1 MAGAGMTGQR
11 ARWQRARRPGLPA
24 ALCGAVLLA
33 LGVAPPAAAAEP
45 GPGPAPDFV
54 LRSTRGDNLR
64 LSEFRGQTVILAFWA
79 DWCGECRGQLDAL
92 AGLAARYADRGVT
105 LVTVNLDARGQ
116 AATDAATRLGVTV
129 LRDEAREVAR
139 AYDLPDLPF
148 TLIVDPDGRVRTP
161 RAEARDPDPARLEA
175 ALARVVAE

>member
-11 ARWQRARRPGLPA
+11 ARRQRARRPGRLA
-24 ALCGAVLLA
+24 ALHGVALLA
-33 LGVAPPAAAAEP
+33 LGIALPAPAA
-45 GPGPAPDFV
+45 GPAPEPAPDFA
-54 LRSTRGDNLR
+54 LKSTRGENLR
-64 LSEFRGQTVILAFWA
+64 LSEFRGQTVILTFWA

-105 LVTVNLDARGQ
+105 LLTVNLDARGT

-129 LRDEAREVAR
+129 LRDDAREVAR

-175 ALARVVAE
+175 TLARVVAE

>member
-1 MAGAGMTGQR
+1 MTGQR
-11 ARWQRARRPGLPA
+11 ARRQRARRPGFLAALACVALAGALPA
-24 ALCGAVLLA
+24 TAAGP
-33 LGVAPPAAAAEP
+33 APE
-45 GPGPAPDFV
+45 PAPDFV
-54 LRSTRGDNLR
+54 LRSTRGENLR
-64 LSEFRGQTVILAFWA
+64 LSEFRGQTVILTFWA

-105 LVTVNLDARGQ
+105 LVTVNLDERGT

-139 AYDLPDLPF
+139 RYDLPDLPF

-175 ALARVVAE
+175 TLARVVAE

>member
-1 MAGAGMTGQR
+1 MTGQR
-11 ARWQRARRPGLPA
+11 ARRQRARRPGLTA
-24 ALCGAVLLA
+24 ALGGIALLTLGGAL
-33 LGVAPPAAAAEP
+33 PARGAEP
-45 GPGPAPDFV
+45 GPEPAPDFV
-54 LRSTRGDNLR
+54 LRSTGGDNLR
-64 LSEFRGQTVILAFWA
+64 LSEYRGQTVILTFWA

-105 LVTVNLDARGQ
+105 LLTVNLDARGT

-129 LRDEAREVAR
+129 LRDDAREVAR
-139 AYDLPDLPF
+139 AYDLPDLPY

-175 ALARVVAE
+175 TLARVVAE